1 MAQNVI
7 AADLADIEWSPDD
20 VDGNYEVIVGCKTV
34 GIPELSPEYR
44 DRTSLD
50 SPGRFKEYG
59 VGLTDVSE
67 VTLSCFYSAELYEK
81 AQTYKASE
89 VPVYFRVKLP
99 PVPGVQ
105 TTGDTFV
112 YTALVNPSVPAVDQD
127 GDLMID
133 LKLRTSGALVWTKG
147 TPV

>member
-7 AADLADIEWSPDD
+7 AADLADIEWSEDD
-20 VDGNYEVIVGCKTV
+20 QDANYEIIPGCKTV
-34 GIPELSPEYR
+34 GIPELSPDYR

-81 AQTYKASE
+81 ALQFKNSE
-89 VPVYFRVKLP
+89 VPVYIRVKLP
-99 PVPGVQ
+99 PVAGVQ

-112 YTALVNPSVPAVDQD
+112 YTALVNPSVPSVDQD
-127 GDLMID
+127 GDLMTDI
-133 LKLRTSGALVWTKG
+133 KLRTTGAVVWTKG
-147 TPV
+147 TPI